1 MSNSNS
7 ENNRMGNTSGHQ
19 IQAMSKYWI
28 LSPWLL
34 DTHLCLFWKLFFG
47 GGIGTLSEISN
58 LIVLDY

>member
-1 MSNSNS
+1 
-7 ENNRMGNTSGHQ
+7 MGNTSGHQ